1 MEKKVSDLTINE
13 FQLLIDQAVH
23 KAVEDISEDILALSS
38 PDYLKSIEEARQD
51 FREGKT
57 KTFAEVFDV

>member
-1 MEKKVSDLTINE
+1 MEKRISDLTVNE

-38 PDYLKSIEEARQD
+38 PDYLKSIEDARKD
-51 FREGKT
+51 FQEGKT
-57 KTFAEVFDV
+57 RKFEDVFDV